1 MGSSK
6 QRIIQWNCRGIRPR
20 YEELLLLLTLLRPSV
35 FCLQETY
42 LKPEDTFTFKGFN
55 TYNHIH
61 SDCLRAS
68 GGSSILVHSSCPQR
82 EIKLKTDLQAVAV
95 SVTLEKE
102 ITLCSIYIPPSFALR
117 SYHLNSLLQQLPSP
131 FMLLGDFNGH
141 NVLWGSK
148 DNDPRGDLIE
158 DFITQNDICLMN
170 DKSNTFLDS
179 GKGTLSALDLSLCHP
194 SLYLDFDWSVCEDQ
208 HGSDHF
214 PIVIESIKTLEEDHN
229 PKWKLNKANW
239 DLFHTLCDES
249 LTTTSLSDSTDRIA
263 DFTSSL
269 IDISE
274 KCIPK
279 TSTNPKKSN
288 PWYNDDC
295 KEAIKQRKETLSRF
309 CKFPT
314 KDNLNT
320 YRVFRAK
327 ARRTIKSSK
336 RKSWRAYVSNL
347 NYKTPIKKVWDM
359 VRKISGKSKSASHQH
374 LNTNFNGGAE
384 TKATTKK
391 DIADTLG
398 DAFSTNSANRNYS
411 KEFQNYQKQ
420 QEKIKL
426 NFKSSNNEEYNN
438 PFNLDELKDAISK
451 SHDTATGPDEIH
463 YQMLKHLP
471 LKSLQ
476 TLLDIFNNM
485 WETGK
490 FPENWE
496 LATIIPIPKP
506 GKDHTEPTNYRP
518 IALTSC
524 LCKTLERMINARL
537 VWYLE
542 INNLI
547 SPVQSGFRS
556 ERSTNDNLVRLETFI
571 RDAFV
576 KKEHVVAVFF
586 DLEKAYDT
594 TWKYGILRDLH
605 ELGVK
610 GRLANFLESFLV
622 ERSFQV
628 RVGSTLSD
636 TFRLS
641 QGVPQG
647 SILSTTLFNIKIN
660 SIMNCLDPKTDGSL
674 YVDDFC
680 MCYRSKSMRTI
691 ERHLQQCI
699 NRIEDWALHNGFKF
713 SKSKT
718 QCVHFCQ
725 LRKVHDD
732 PELYLYGSLI
742 PVVEDFK
749 FLGIIFDRKLSFIPH
764 IKYLKA
770 KCLKA
775 LNLLKV
781 LSHTNWGA
789 DRTVLLQLY
798 RSLIRSKLDY
808 GSIVYGSAR
817 KSYLMMLDT
826 VHHQG
831 LRLALGAF
839 RTSPVESLYVEAEEP
854 SLYLR
859 REKLALQYA
868 IRLAANPSNP
878 TFKVTFAPH
887 ISQDL
892 IDLYD
897 NKPNAIR
904 SFGLRIAP
912 LLTSA
917 NINKEQIETHSVSE
931 IPSWCIRKP
940 IIDLSLHSEKKSE
953 SSPHLLKQNFH
964 ELQSY
969 YSDHEH
975 IYTDGSKDEEKVGC
989 AAAKYDDCKKM
1000 RIPDGS
1006 SVFTAEA
1013 KAIDLALDF
1022 VNTCTYTDKFV
1033 IFSDSLSVL
1042 QALNH
1047 TSSKNSQI
1055 QHLLLKHHEI
1065 SSSKTVIYCW
1075 IPSHIGIYGN
1085 EKVDKNAKD
1094 SLNLE
1099 VTDFKIPFN
1108 NFKPFINKYV
1118 CDKWQTLWNETPFNK
1133 LKEIEPIVNHH
1144 RLVPKLSRREEIVLA
1159 RLRIG
1164 HTRLTHS
1171 CLLKREERPYCIGC
1185 DTPFTVRHFLL
1196 DCADFHRERRSLIQ
1210 VNNLKD
1216 LFKDVS
1222 VENILSFLK
1231 NINLFNKI

>member
-1 MGSSK
+1 
-6 QRIIQWNCRGIRPR
+6 
-20 YEELLLLLTLLRPSV
+20 
-35 FCLQETY
+35 
-42 LKPEDTFTFKGFN
+42 
-55 TYNHIH
+55 
-61 SDCLRAS
+61 
-68 GGSSILVHSSCPQR
+68 
-82 EIKLKTDLQAVAV
+82 
-95 SVTLEKE
+95 
-102 ITLCSIYIPPSFALR
+102 
-117 SYHLNSLLQQLPSP
+117 
-131 FMLLGDFNGH
+131 MLLGDFNGH

-148 DNDPRGDLIE
+148 DNDDRGELIE
-158 DFITQNDICLMN
+158 DFITKNDICLMN

-179 GKGTLSALDLSLCHP
+179 GKGTFSALDLSLCHP

-214 PIVIESIKTLEEDHN
+214 PIVIESIQSYEEDHN

-239 DLFHTLCDES
+239 DLFHNLCDQS
-249 LTTTSLSDSTDRIA
+249 LTTTSLSDSTDCIA

-288 PWYNDDC
+288 PWYDDDC

-309 CKFPT
+309 CKYPT

-336 RKSWRAYVSNL
+336 RKSWRNYVSNL

-374 LNTNFNGGAE
+374 LNKNFNGGAE
-384 TKATTKK
+384 SKATTKK

-398 DAFSTNSANRNYS
+398 STFCDNSSNKHYS
-411 KEFQNYQKQ
+411 EEFQKYQKH

-426 NFKSSNNEEYNN
+426 NFKSSNNEDYNK

-471 LKSLQ
+471 PKSLQ
-476 TLLDIFNNM
+476 TLLDIFNDM

-490 FPENWE
+490 FPESWE

-506 GKDHTEPTNYRP
+506 GKDHAEPTNYRP

-524 LCKTLERMINARL
+524 LCKTLERMINTRL

-542 INNLI
+542 FNNLI

-605 ELGVK
+605 ELGIK
-610 GRLANFLESFLV
+610 GRLAKFLESFLAD
-622 ERSFQV
+622 RSIQV

-636 TFRLS
+636 SFGLS

-680 MCYRSKSMRTI
+680 MCYRSTSMRTI

-699 NRIEDWALHNGFKF
+699 NRIEDWALKNGFKF

-725 LRKVHDD
+725 KRKVHDD

-742 PVVEDFK
+742 PVVDDFK
-749 FLGIIFDRKLSFIPH
+749 FLGVIFDCKLSFIPH

-817 KSYLMMLDT
+817 KSYLIMLDT

-868 IRLAANPSNP
+868 TRLAANPSNP
-878 TFKVTFAPH
+878 TFKVTFPPH
-887 ISQDL
+887 IPKGI
-892 IDLYD
+892 IDLYE
-897 NKPNAIR
+897 NKPRAIK

-917 NINKEQIETHSVSE
+917 NINKDKIETHSVPE
-931 IPSWCIRKP
+931 TPSWCINKP
-940 IIDLSLHSEKKSE
+940 KVILSLHSGKKSE
-953 SSPHLLKQNFH
+953 SNPHILKENFH

-969 YSDHEH
+969 YSDYEH
-975 IYTDGSKDEEKVGC
+975 IYTDGSKDEDKVGC
-989 AAAKYDDCKKM
+989 AAAKYDDCKQM

-1022 VNTCTYTDKFV
+1022 VNKCNYTDKYV

-1055 QHLLLKHHEI
+1055 QQLLLKHHEI
-1065 SSSKTVIYCW
+1065 SNLKTVIYCW

-1085 EKVDKNAKD
+1085 EKVDKSAKE

-1099 VTDFKIPFN
+1099 PTDFKIPFN
-1108 NFKPFINKYV
+1108 NFKPFINKYIFN
-1118 CDKWQTLWNETPFNK
+1118 KWQASWNKAEFNK
-1133 LKEIEPIVNHH
+1133 LKEIEPIVNRHGSF
-1144 RLVPKLSRREEIVLA
+1144 PKLSRREEIVLA

-1171 CLLKREERPYCIGC
+1171 YLFNRDQQPYCIGC
-1185 DTPFTVRHFLL
+1185 DTPFTVKHFLL
-1196 DCADFHRERRSLIQ
+1196 YCADFDRERRSLFQ
-1210 VNNLKD
+1210 ADSLKN

-1222 VENILSFLK
+1222 VVNILSFLK

>member
-1 MGSSK
+1 
-6 QRIIQWNCRGIRPR
+6 
-20 YEELLLLLTLLRPSV
+20 
-35 FCLQETY
+35 
-42 LKPEDTFTFKGFN
+42 
-55 TYNHIH
+55 
-61 SDCLRAS
+61 
-68 GGSSILVHSSCPQR
+68 
-82 EIKLKTDLQAVAV
+82 
-95 SVTLEKE
+95 
-102 ITLCSIYIPPSFALR
+102 
-117 SYHLNSLLQQLPSP
+117 
-131 FMLLGDFNGH
+131 
-141 NVLWGSK
+141 
-148 DNDPRGDLIE
+148 
-158 DFITQNDICLMN
+158 
-170 DKSNTFLDS
+170 
-179 GKGTLSALDLSLCHP
+179 
-194 SLYLDFDWSVCEDQ
+194 
-208 HGSDHF
+208 
-214 PIVIESIKTLEEDHN
+214 
-229 PKWKLNKANW
+229 
-239 DLFHTLCDES
+239 
-249 LTTTSLSDSTDRIA
+249 
-263 DFTSSL
+263 
-269 IDISE
+269 
-274 KCIPK
+274 
-279 TSTNPKKSN
+279 
-288 PWYNDDC
+288 
-295 KEAIKQRKETLSRF
+295 
-309 CKFPT
+309 
-314 KDNLNT
+314 
-320 YRVFRAK
+320 
-327 ARRTIKSSK
+327 
-336 RKSWRAYVSNL
+336 
-347 NYKTPIKKVWDM
+347 
-359 VRKISGKSKSASHQH
+359 
-374 LNTNFNGGAE
+374 
-384 TKATTKK
+384 
-391 DIADTLG
+391 
-398 DAFSTNSANRNYS
+398 
-411 KEFQNYQKQ
+411 
-420 QEKIKL
+420 
-426 NFKSSNNEEYNN
+426 
-438 PFNLDELKDAISK
+438 
-451 SHDTATGPDEIH
+451 
-463 YQMLKHLP
+463 
-471 LKSLQ
+471 
-476 TLLDIFNNM
+476 M
-485 WETGK
+485 WETGR
-490 FPENWE
+490 FPESWE

-506 GKDHTEPTNYRP
+506 GKDHTESTNYRP

-610 GRLANFLESFLV
+610 GRLAIFLESFLA

-940 IIDLSLHSEKKSE
+940 TIDLSLHSEKKSE
-953 SSPHLLKQNFH
+953 SNPRILKQNFH

-969 YSDHEH
+969 CSDHEH

-989 AAAKYDDCKKM
+989 AAAKYDECKKM

-1013 KAIDLALDF
+1013 KAID
-1022 VNTCTYTDKFV
+1022 
-1033 IFSDSLSVL
+1033 
-1042 QALNH
+1042 
-1047 TSSKNSQI
+1047 SKNSQI

-1065 SSSKTVIYCW
+1065 SSSKSVIYCW

-1085 EKVDKNAKD
+1085 EKVDKSAKE

-1118 CDKWQTLWNETPFNK
+1118 CDKWQTLWDETPFNK
-1133 LKEIEPIVNHH
+1133 LKKIEPIVNHH

-1164 HTRLTHS
+1164 HTRVTHS

-1185 DTPFTVRHFLL
+1185 DMPFTVRHFLL
-1196 DCADFHRERRSLIQ
+1196 DCADFGRERRSLFQ

-1222 VENILSFLK
+1222 VENILSLLK
-1231 NINLFNKI
+1231 NVNLFNKI